1 MSTILSETPQIP
13 GRNSPD
19 PGMKTAIDIK
29 EALTAKRF
37 TIGLIVTAVA
47 TVLMSLYLLV
57 VPTQKLMVGFIII
70 LLMMA
75 LMLFKIPIG
84 IAMSAAAVF
93 GLYVLVGPKAVVGTL
108 NEIVFASFASWSLS
122 VIPMFILMG
131 VAMGKSGLMS
141 GAYDSARKW
150 LSRLPGG
157 LAIATNFAGAG
168 MAATSGSTIG
178 ITYAIGRVSIPEM
191 IRSGY
196 KPSLAMG
203 STAMAGTLG
212 QVIPPSVMLVI
223 YAGVAE
229 TPVGPQL
236 LAGLVPGVA
245 MALLFALVII
255 LWAWISPS
263 SAPRGSSY
271 LWKERFASL
280 ISLVPVLVIAIVVLG
295 GIYFGVFT
303 ATEAGAYGA
312 LVTLILGFGLVV
324 GRSRLALKANDQH
337 ALPTRKVVGTY
348 ISSTLMET
356 VTAVAAVMMLLVGV
370 NLLTR
375 VMALSGLAQWVA
387 DMVIDLGLSQL
398 GFLLLLIP
406 VYLVLGFFLDTLAM
420 MLLTIPVF
428 IGPLTALDVDLIWFG
443 VFLIILAEI
452 DMVAPPLGI
461 LNFVVL
467 AIAQSSMKGEGLNL
481 RITDVFKGVM
491 PFIGACIVMLVVLI
505 AWPDLALWLP
515 GISAAE

>member
-1 MSTILSETPQIP
+1 MSTTLRKAPQP
-13 GRNSPD
+13 PAVKSP
-19 PGMKTAIDIK
+19 IDVK
-29 EALTAKRF
+29 EALTARRF
-37 TIGLIVTAVA
+37 TIGLIVTAIV
-47 TVLMSLYLLV
+47 TVVLAVYVLV
-57 VPTQKLMVGFIII
+57 VPSNRLLVGFIII

-84 IAMSAAAVF
+84 IAMSIAAIF
-93 GLYVLVGPKAVVGTL
+93 GLYLLVGPTAVVGTL
-108 NEIVFASFASWSLS
+108 KEMVFNSFASWSLS

-141 GAYDSARKW
+141 GAYLSARKW

-168 MAATSGSTIG
+168 MAAASGSTIG

-196 KPSLAMG
+196 NPSLAMG

-212 QVIPPSVMLVI
+212 QVIPPSILLVI

-236 LAGLVPGVA
+236 LAGMVPGLGL
-245 MALLFALVII
+245 ALLFTCVII
-255 LWAWISPS
+255 LWAWISPK
-263 SAPRGSSY
+263 SAPRGPSY
-271 LWKERFASL
+271 RWKERFASL
-280 ISLVPVLVIAIVVLG
+280 IHLIPVLIIVVVVLG

-312 LVTLILGFGLVV
+312 LITLILGLGLVI
-324 GRSRLALKANDQH
+324 GRSRKAVKSVKPGDTVI
-337 ALPTRKVVGTY
+337 PTRKVVGTFF
-348 ISSTLMET
+348 SSTLMET
-356 VTAVAAVMMLLVGV
+356 VSAVAAIFLLLVGV

-387 DMVIDLGLSQL
+387 DTVIDLGLNQL
-398 GFLLLLIP
+398 SFLLLLIP
-406 VYLVLGFFLDTLAM
+406 IYLILGFFLDTLAM

-428 IGPLTALDVDLIWFG
+428 LGPLNALDVDLIWFG

-467 AIAQSSMKGEGLNL
+467 ALAQSSTKGMGLNL
-481 RITDVFKGVM
+481 KITDVFKGVM
-491 PFIGACIVMLVVLI
+491 PFIAACIVMLVILI

-515 GISAAE
+515 NISAAN

>member
-1 MSTILSETPQIP
+1 MSTILREAPPQP
-13 GRNSPD
+13 AQGKGPVEL
-19 PGMKTAIDIK
+19 K

-37 TIGLIVTAVA
+37 TIGLIVTAIA
-47 TVLMSLYLLV
+47 TVLLTVYLLV
-57 VPTQKLMVGFIII
+57 APSSKLMVGFLVI

-84 IAMSAAAVF
+84 IAMSAAAIF
-93 GLYVLVGPKAVVGTL
+93 GLYVLVGPNAVVGSL
-108 NEIVFASFASWSLS
+108 KEIVFTSFASWSLS
-122 VIPMFILMG
+122 VIPMFVLMG

-141 GAYDSARKW
+141 GAYDAARKW

-178 ITYAIGRVSIPEM
+178 IAYAIGRVSIPEM

-203 STAMAGTLG
+203 ATGMAGTLG
-212 QVIPPSVMLVI
+212 QVIPPSVLLVI

-236 LAGLVPGVA
+236 LAGIIPGL
-245 MALLFALVII
+245 ALAVLFAIVII
-255 LWAWISPS
+255 VWAAISPS
-263 SAPRGSSY
+263 SAPRGRSY
-271 LWKERFASL
+271 PWKERFASL
-280 ISLVPVLVIAIVVLG
+280 IHLVPMLVIIVVVLG

-312 LVTLILGFGLVV
+312 LVTIILGLALIIA
-324 GRSRLALKANDQH
+324 RSRKSIKKGETTV
-337 ALPTRKVVGTY
+337 PTRKVVGTY
-348 ISSTLMET
+348 FSSTLMET
-356 VTAVAAVMMLLVGV
+356 VSAVAAVMLLLVGV
-370 NLLTR
+370 LLLTR

-387 DMVIDLGLSQL
+387 DMVIDLGLNQL
-398 GFLLLLIP
+398 SFLLLLIP
-406 VYLVLGFFLDTLAM
+406 VYLILGFFLDTLAM

-428 IGPLTALDVDLIWFG
+428 IGPLVALDVDLIWFG
-443 VFLIILAEI
+443 VFLIVLAEI
-452 DMVAPPLGI
+452 DLVAPPLGI
-461 LNFVVL
+461 MNFVVL
-467 AIAQSSMKGEGLNL
+467 AISQSSTKGMGLKL
-481 RITDVFKGVM
+481 KITDVFKGVM
-491 PFIGACIVMLVVLI
+491 PFIAACIVMLVVLI

-515 GISAAE
+515 GISAAK

>member
-1 MSTILSETPQIP
+1 MTNTLQRKMPKDTLT
-13 GRNSPD
+13 SPINV
-19 PGMKTAIDIK
+19 KA
-29 EALTAKRF
+29 ALTARRY
-37 TIGLIVTAVA
+37 TIALIVTAIISVLL
-47 TVLMSLYLLV
+47 TVYLFV
-57 VPTQKLMVGFIII
+57 VPSSKLIIGFVVI
-70 LLMMA
+70 LLMML

-84 IAMSAAAVF
+84 IAMSAAAIL
-93 GLYVLVGPKAVVGTL
+93 GLYVLVGPNAVVGSL
-108 NEIVFASFASWSLS
+108 KEIVFTSFASWSLS
-122 VIPMFILMG
+122 VIPMFVLMG

-141 GAYDSARKW
+141 GAYNAAKKW
-150 LSRLPGG
+150 LSWLPGG
-157 LAIATNFAGAG
+157 LGIATNFAGAG

-191 IRSGY
+191 IRAGY
-196 KPSLAMG
+196 KPSLAMA
-203 STAMAGTLG
+203 STGMAGTLG

-236 LAGLVPGVA
+236 LAGMIPGL
-245 MALLFALVII
+245 ALALMFAIVII
-255 LWAWISPS
+255 LWAWISPK
-263 SAPRGSSY
+263 SAPRGDSY
-271 LWKERFASL
+271 PWKERFASL
-280 ISLVPVLVIAIVVLG
+280 IHLVPVLLIALVVLG

-312 LVTLILGFGLVV
+312 LVTLILGVSLVI
-324 GRSRLALKANDQH
+324 GRSRLMLKRGETQV
-337 ALPTRKVVGTY
+337 PTRKVVGTFF
-348 ISSTLMET
+348 STTLMET
-356 VTAVAAVMMLLVGV
+356 VSAVAAIMLLLVGV

-387 DMVIDLGLSQL
+387 DAVVDMGLSQL
-398 GFLLLLIP
+398 GFLLMLIP
-406 VYLVLGFFLDTLAM
+406 IYLILGFFLDTLAM

-428 IGPLTALDVDLIWFG
+428 MGPLVALDVDLIWFG

-467 AIAQSSMKGEGLNL
+467 AIAQSSTKGMGLNL
-481 RITDVFKGVM
+481 KITDVFKGVM
-491 PFIGACIVMLVVLI
+491 PFIGACIAMLVILI

-515 GISAAE
+515 GLSAAK

>member
-1 MSTILSETPQIP
+1 MSTLLRDKPEKTKTGAVKTPVEV
-13 GRNSPD
+13 
-19 PGMKTAIDIK
+19 K
-29 EALTAKRF
+29 EALTARRF
-37 TIGLIVTAVA
+37 TIGLIVTAVV
-47 TVLMSLYLLV
+47 TVLLAVYLFV
-57 VPTQKLMVGFIII
+57 VPSSKLIVGFLVI

-84 IAMSAAAVF
+84 IAMAGAGVF
-93 GLYVLVGPKAVVGTL
+93 GLYILVGPNAVAGTL
-108 NEIVFASFASWSLS
+108 KEVVFHSFASWSLS
-122 VIPMFILMG
+122 VIPMFVLMG
-131 VAMGKSGLMS
+131 VAMGKSGLMA
-141 GAYDSARKW
+141 GAYDTARKW

-157 LAIATNFAGAG
+157 LAISTNFAGAA

-196 KPSLAMG
+196 RPSLAMG
-203 STAMAGTLG
+203 ATGMAGTLG

-236 LAGLVPGVA
+236 LAGIVPGL
-245 MALLFALVII
+245 ALAVLFAIVII
-255 LWAWISPS
+255 LWAWLSPGA
-263 SAPRGSSY
+263 APRGQRY
-271 LWKERFASL
+271 PWQERLASL
-280 ISLVPVLVIAIVVLG
+280 INLIPMLIIIVVVLG
-295 GIYFGVFT
+295 GIYFGIFT

-312 LVTLILGFGLVV
+312 LVTIVLGLILVV
-324 GRSRLALKANDQH
+324 GRSKKAIRRGETTV
-337 ALPTRKVVGTY
+337 PTRKVVGTY
-348 ISSTLMET
+348 FSTSLMET
-356 VTAVAAVMMLLVGV
+356 VSAVAAVMLLLVGV

-375 VMALSGLAQWVA
+375 VMALSGLANWIA
-387 DMVIDLGLSQL
+387 DAVVDMGLSQL
-398 GFLLLLIP
+398 GFLLMLIP

-428 IGPLTALDVDLIWFG
+428 IGPLVALDVDLIWFG

-452 DMVAPPLGI
+452 DLVAPPLGI
-461 LNFVVL
+461 MNFVVL
-467 AIAQSSMKGEGLNL
+467 AIAQSSTKDLGLKL

-491 PFIGACIVMLVVLI
+491 PFIAACIVMLVILI

-515 GISAAE
+515 GISAAK